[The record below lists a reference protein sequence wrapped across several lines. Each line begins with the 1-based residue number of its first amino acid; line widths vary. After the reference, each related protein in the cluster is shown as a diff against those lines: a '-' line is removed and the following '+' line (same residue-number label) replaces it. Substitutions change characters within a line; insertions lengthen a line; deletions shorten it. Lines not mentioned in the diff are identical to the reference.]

1 MKIAVYA
8 IAKNEE
14 KHVKRFCESAKDAD
28 LIVIAD
34 TGSEDDTVPLAKDCG
49 AIVHEINITP
59 FRFDVARNAALA
71 LVPADVDICVSM
83 DLDEMLLPGWR
94 KEIEQC
100 WSEDI
105 TRLNIGFDFGENRV
119 FYPSRAHNRHGY
131 YWKFPCHEYIMPDS
145 RVKDTCGHTSF
156 VMMTHKPDDS
166 KPRGLYLELLEMA
179 VKEDPSCHRSCYYY
193 GRELTFK
200 FRWQE
205 AIDELK
211 RYLTLPT
218 ATWPLERSHTMRMI
232 GASLEKIQQPGIS
245 WFRKAVAEEPGVRE
259 NWFDLAMLCYEKQ
272 RWAECYGAGK
282 NAIEITQNIAQHTGA
297 PQAWGFM
304 LPDVIAIAAYHLK
317 FKEEAIKYGRM
328 ALEMNPTD
336 GRLKTNLK
344 FYEEL

>member
-14 KHVKRFCESAKDAD
+14 KHVKRFCESAKEAD

-34 TGSEDDTVPLAKDCG
+34 TGSEDKTVEIAKECG
-49 AIVHEINITP
+49 VQVHQINITP
-59 FRFDVARNAALA
+59 FRFDVARNAALS

-83 DLDEMLLPGWR
+83 DLDELLLPGWR
-94 KEIEQC
+94 KELEQC

-131 YWKFPCHEYIMPDS
+131 YWKYPCHEYITPDT
-145 RVKDTCGHTSF
+145 RMKDVCGHTAF
-156 VMMTHKPDDS
+156 VMMTHKPDDTKS
-166 KPRGLYLELLEMA
+166 RGQYLELLEMA
-179 VKEDPSCHRSCYYY
+179 VKEDPNCHRSCYYY
-193 GRELTFK
+193 AREMTFK
-200 FRWQE
+200 FKWEE
-205 AIDELK
+205 AIVELK

-218 ATWPLERSHTMRMI
+218 AVWPLERSHTMRMI
-232 GASLEKIQQPGIS
+232 GASLEKMQQPGIA
-245 WFRKAVAEEPGVRE
+245 WFRKAVAEEPTIRE

-282 NAIEITQNIAQHTGA
+282 TAIEITDNIAQHTCA

-317 FKEEAIKYGRM
+317 FKEDAIKYGQM
-328 ALEMNPTD
+328 ALDMNPTD

-344 FYEEL
+344 FYKEL

>member
-49 AIVHEINITP
+49 VQVHQINITP

-83 DLDEMLLPGWR
+83 DLDELLLPGWR
-94 KEIEQC
+94 EELERR
-100 WSEDI
+100 WSEGI
-105 TRLNIGFDFGENRV
+105 TRLNIGFDFGENQV
-119 FYPSRAHNRHGY
+119 FYPSRAHNRNGY
-131 YWKFPCHEYIMPDS
+131 YWKYPCHEYITPDT
-145 RVKDTCGHTSF
+145 RIKDVCGHTSF
-156 VMMTHKPDDS
+156 LMMQHKPDNS
-166 KPRGLYLELLEMA
+166 KSRGQYLELLEAA

-193 GRELTFK
+193 ARELTFK
-200 FRWQE
+200 GRWQE
-205 AIDELK
+205 AIVELK

-218 ATWPLERSHTMRMI
+218 AIWPLEKSHVMRMI
-232 GASLEKIQQPGIS
+232 GTSMKKLKQDGLY
-245 WFRKAVAEEPGVRE
+245 WFRSATAEDPQIRE
-259 NWFDLAMLCYEKQ
+259 NWFDLATACYEKQ
-272 RWAECYGAGK
+272 RWAESYAAGK
-282 NAIEITQNIAQHTGA
+282 NALDIQQNIAQHTGS

-304 LPDVIAIAAYHLK
+304 LPDTVAIAAYHLK
-317 FKEEAIKYGRM
+317 FKEDAIKYGQM

-336 GRLKTNLK
+336 ERLKTNLK
-344 FYEEL
+344 FYKEL

>member
-83 DLDEMLLPGWR
+83 DLDELLLPGWR
-94 KEIEQC
+94 EEIEKC

-105 TRLNIGFDFGENRV
+105 TRLNIGFDFGEHRV

-131 YWKFPCHEYIMPDS
+131 YWKYPCHEYITPDI

-156 VMMTHKPDDS
+156 VMMTHKPDDTKS
-166 KPRGLYLELLEMA
+166 RGQYMDLLEMA
-179 VKEDPSCHRSCYYY
+179 IKEDPNCHRSCYYY
-193 GRELTFK
+193 ARELTFK
-200 FRWQE
+200 ARWQE
-205 AIDELK
+205 AIVELK
-211 RYLTLPT
+211 RYLALPA
-218 ATWPLERSHTMRMI
+218 ATWSLERSHVMRLI
-232 GASLEKIQQPGIS
+232 GASLEKTQQDGIA
-245 WFRKAVAEEPGVRE
+245 WFRKAVAEDPNIRE

-272 RWAECYGAGK
+272 RWAESYSAGK
-282 NAIEITQNIAQHTGA
+282 NAIAITQNTAQHTGA

-317 FKEEAIKYGRM
+317 FKDEAIKYGEM

-344 FYEEL
+344 FYKEL